1 MRDGMLIPVADLA
14 SAGDQ
19 IVDVRP
25 TATASKQ
32 PVPGA
37 KNWSVPRKNWTGNM
51 SFSNRSEWFKTQ
63 LKNSGRGQADDSLPG
78 SGAGSP
84 RLCPSWKGGVS

>member
-37 KNWSVPRKNWTGNM
+37 INIPLVPWRERLGELD
-51 SFSNRSEWFKTQ
+51 RSRPVFTICPMDKTRYFAERI
-63 LKNSGRGQADDSLPG
+63 LANHGFDARSI
-78 SGAGSP
+78 
-84 RLCPSWKGGVS
+84 

>member
-37 KNWSVPRKNWTGNM
+37 KNIRLVQLRESLGELD
-51 SFSNRSEWFKTQ
+51 RSRPVFTICQMGKTSYCAARIRA
-63 LKNSGRGQADDSLPG
+63 NHGFDARSI
-78 SGAGSP
+78 
-84 RLCPSWKGGVS
+84 